1 MIAAITALPRPAASA
16 SAADQLAE
24 ARHAYREKKAAEFTL
39 SRLRTYRGQ
48 TRGMRHDAD
57 KALRRLNDADAT
69 LDRILGGAA

>member
-24 ARHAYREKKAAEFTL
+24 ARRAYRQKEFAKATL
-39 SRLRTYRGQ
+39 SRLRGYGRQ
-48 TRGMRHDAD
+48 THGMRYDAD
-57 KALRRLNDADAT
+57 KALRQLSEAKAT